1 MTFTVR
7 KERSFSIL
15 ANVHENKSISKCIK
29 IKFKIASVPY
39 DDPAKS
45 TLSAFYHDDRGRVI
59 QVCSS
64 NQPYRYNGKEL
75 DRFQNLDKYDYGARH
90 CDAALGRWL
99 TVDPLAEK
107 CYSISPYTY

>member
-1 MTFTVR
+1 MTT
-7 KERSFSIL
+7 
-15 ANVHENKSISKCIK
+15 
-29 IKFKIASVPY
+29 
-39 DDPAKS
+39 PAKS
-45 TLSAFYHDDRGRVI
+45 TLSAFYHDDRGGRVI